1 MINHTKSLALDYHP
15 VSTFFS
21 DNLLFTFL
29 AVKADGTIILGALL
43 FILMT
48 LSFFIAAGEVAI
60 FSLHSKDINM
70 LKTKQHS
77 SARRIVD
84 LLEEPKEVYTSLLI
98 AGTFFNICII
108 VLANFLIN
116 ELLHLELALVNLKSF
131 AYIAELVIK
140 VFIIAFI
147 LVFFC
152 RILPKVWATQNN
164 LRVAYDCSYVIE
176 GIHLLLV
183 RISRRMVAIADVIGK
198 RLGATKSRM
207 ASLQEL
213 DEAIDITTDEET
225 SIEEKNI
232 LKGIVKFGEIAVK
245 QIMRTRLDVSGIE
258 YNVSF
263 PDLLRRVEELHYSRL
278 PVYKYSLD
286 EVVGV
291 LNTKDLQ
298 AHLQQPSDFDWH
310 VLLRQPFFVPE
321 TKLIEDLL
329 KEFQSKRI
337 HFAVVVDEFGG
348 TSGIVTMED
357 ILEEIIGEIKDEFD
371 EEEGNIRKLDENTF
385 VFEGKTTVNDAC
397 KAMKIPPDTFDAVR
411 GDSESMA
418 GLVLEL
424 SGEFPSTNTIVTT
437 GDFEFTVMEAYKNR
451 IMEIKVTIKHKLKE

>member
-1 MINHTKSLALDYHP
+1 LDYHS
-15 VSTFFS
+15 VITSFT
-21 DNLLFTFL
+21 DNLLFILL

-43 FILMT
+43 FALMT
-48 LSFFIAAGEVAI
+48 LSFFIAAGEVAL

-84 LLEEPKEVYTSLLI
+84 LLDEPKEVYTSLLI

-108 VLANFLIN
+108 VLSNFLIN
-116 ELLHLELALVNLKSF
+116 ELLHLGTALVRLGTF

-140 VFIIAFI
+140 VFMIAFI

-198 RLGATKSRM
+198 KLGATKSLT

-213 DEAIDITTDEET
+213 DEAIDIATDEET

-232 LKGIVKFGEIAVK
+232 LKGIVKFGNISVK
-245 QIMRTRLDVSGIE
+245 QVMRTRLDVSGIE
-258 YNVSF
+258 YSM
-263 PDLLRRVEELHYSRL
+263 PLYDLFKKVEELHYSRF
-278 PVYKYSLD
+278 PVYKISLD

-298 AHLQQPSDFDWH
+298 AHLQQPEDFDWH
-310 VLLRQPFFVPE
+310 ILLRQPFFVPE

-329 KEFQSKRI
+329 KDFQSKRI

-371 EEEGNIRKLDENTF
+371 EEEGNIRKLDESNF
-385 VFEGKTTVNDAC
+385 IFEGKTTINDAC
-397 KAMKIPPDTFDAVR
+397 KAMKIAQNTFDPVK

-424 SGEFPSTNTIVTT
+424 SGEFPTTNTIVST

-451 IMEIKVTIKHKLKE
+451 IMEIKVTIKRDLD

>member
-1 MINHTKSLALDYHP
+1 MEQLFSELYYLA
-15 VSTFFS
+15 
-21 DNLLFTFL
+21 
-29 AVKADGTIILGALL
+29 
-43 FILMT
+43 LMT
-48 LSFFIAAGEVAI
+48 LSFFIAAGEVAL

-84 LLEEPKEVYTSLLI
+84 LLDEPKEVYTSLLI

-108 VLANFLIN
+108 VLSNFLIN
-116 ELLHLELALVNLKSF
+116 ELLHLGTALVRLGTF

-140 VFIIAFI
+140 VFMIAFI
-147 LVFFC
+147 LIFFC

-198 RLGATKSRM
+198 RLGATKSRT

-225 SIEEKNI
+225 SLEEKNI
-232 LKGIVKFGEIAVK
+232 LKGIVKFGNISVK
-245 QIMRTRLDVSGIE
+245 QVMRTRLDVSGIE
-258 YNVSF
+258 YNTSLY
-263 PDLLRRVEELHYSRL
+263 DLFKKVEELHYSRL
-278 PVYKYSLD
+278 PVYKTSLD

-298 AHLQQPSDFDWH
+298 AHLQQPEDFDWH
-310 VLLRQPFFVPE
+310 ILLRQPFFVPE

-329 KEFQSKRI
+329 KDFQSKRI

-371 EEEGNIRKLDENTF
+371 EEEGNIRKI
-385 VFEGKTTVNDAC
+385 G
-397 KAMKIPPDTFDAVR
+397 
-411 GDSESMA
+411 
-418 GLVLEL
+418 
-424 SGEFPSTNTIVTT
+424 
-437 GDFEFTVMEAYKNR
+437 
-451 IMEIKVTIKHKLKE
+451 

>member
-1 MINHTKSLALDYHP
+1 MDYHS
-15 VSTFFS
+15 VSTFFT
-21 DNLLFTFL
+21 DNLLYTFL
-29 AVKADGTIILGALL
+29 AVKADGTIILGAVL
-43 FILMT
+43 FTLMT
-48 LSFFIAAGEVAI
+48 LSFFIAAGEVAL

-116 ELLHLELALVNLKSF
+116 ELFYIEAWLVRLGLGSF
-131 AYIAELVIK
+131 VYIIELVIK
-140 VFIIAFI
+140 VMIIAFI

-183 RISRRMVAIADVIGK
+183 RISRRMVAVADVIGA
-198 RLGATKSRM
+198 RLGATRSKI

-213 DEAIDITTDEET
+213 NQAIDISTDEET

-232 LKGIVKFGEIAVK
+232 LKGIVKFGNISVK
-245 QIMRTRLDVSGIE
+245 QIMRARLDVSGID
-258 YNVSF
+258 YNCSF
-263 PDLLRRVEELHYSRL
+263 HELLKKVEELHYSRL
-278 PVYKYSLD
+278 PVYKVSLD

-298 AHLQQPSDFDWH
+298 AHMQQADFDWH

-329 KEFQSKRI
+329 KDFQAKRI

-385 VFEGKTTVNDAC
+385 VFEGKTTLNDAC
-397 KAMKIPPDTFDAVR
+397 KAMKLPPNTFDGVR

-424 SGEFPSTNTIVTT
+424 SGEFPSPNTVVSV
-437 GDFEFTVMEAYKNR
+437 GDFEFTVLEAYKNR
-451 IMEIKVTIKHKLKE
+451 IMEVKVTIKPHLEA

>member
-1 MINHTKSLALDYHP
+1 LDYHS
-15 VSTFFS
+15 VITFFT
-21 DNLLFTFL
+21 DNLLFTLL
-29 AVKADGTIILGALL
+29 AVKADGTIVLGALL

-108 VLANFLIN
+108 VLSNFLIN
-116 ELLHLELALVNLKSF
+116 ELIDPEEWFRNLFGTRYESY
-131 AYIAELVIK
+131 AYIAALIIK
-140 VFIIAFI
+140 VFIISFM

-164 LRVAYDCSYVIE
+164 LRVAYDCSYIIE
-176 GIHLLLV
+176 GIHLVLV

-198 RLGATKSRM
+198 RLGATRSRTK
-207 ASLQEL
+207 SLQEL

-232 LKGIVKFGEIAVK
+232 LKGIVKFGNISVK
-245 QIMRTRLDVSGIE
+245 QIMRTRLDVNGIE

-263 PDLLRRVEELHYSRL
+263 PDLLKRVEELHYSRL
-278 PVYKYSLD
+278 PVYKTSLD

-291 LNTKDLQ
+291 LNSKDLQ
-298 AHLQQPSDFDWH
+298 AHLQQPTDFDWH

-337 HFAVVVDEFGG
+337 HFAIVVDEFGG

-371 EEEGNIRKLDENTF
+371 EEEGNIRKMDENTF
-385 VFEGKTTVNDAC
+385 IFEGKTTVNDAC
-397 KAMKIPPDTFDAVR
+397 KAMKISQDTFDMVK

-424 SGEFPSTNTIVTT
+424 SGEFPTTNTVVTS
-437 GDFEFTVMEAYKNR
+437 GDFEFTVLEAYKNR
-451 IMEIKVTIKHKLKE
+451 IMEIKVTIKRNLDQ

>member
-1 MINHTKSLALDYHP
+1 MDYHS
-15 VSTFFS
+15 VTTFFT

-29 AVKADGTIILGALL
+29 AVKADGTIVLAALL

-48 LSFFIAAGEVAI
+48 LSFFIAAGEVAL

-84 LLEEPKEVYTSLLI
+84 LLDEPKEVYTSLLI

-108 VLANFLIN
+108 VLSNFLIN
-116 ELLHLELALVNLKSF
+116 ELLELGDSLIRLGSF
-131 AYIAELVIK
+131 AYIAELLIK

-147 LVFFC
+147 LIFFC

-183 RISRRMVAIADVIGK
+183 RISRRMVGVADVIGK
-198 RLGATKSRM
+198 RLGATRSRT

-213 DEAIDITTDEET
+213 DQAIDIATEEET

-232 LKGIVKFGEIAVK
+232 LKGIVKFGNISVK
-245 QIMRTRLDVSGIE
+245 QIMRTRLDVSGID
-258 YNVSF
+258 YNIPF
-263 PDLLRRVEELHYSRL
+263 PDLLKKVEELHYSRL
-278 PVYKYSLD
+278 PVYKTSLD

-298 AHLQQPSDFDWH
+298 AHLQQAENFDWH
-310 VLLRQPFFVPE
+310 VLMRQPFFVPD

-329 KEFQSKRI
+329 KDFQNKRV

-371 EEEGNIRKLDENTF
+371 EEEGNIRKIDENTF

-397 KAMKIPPDTFDAVR
+397 KAMKISPDTFDAIK
-411 GDSESMA
+411 GESESMA

-424 SGEFPSTNTIVTT
+424 SGEFPTINTIVSS
-437 GDFEFTVMEAYKNR
+437 GDFEFTVLEAYKNR
-451 IMEIKVTIKHKLKE
+451 IMEIKVTINHKPKE

>member
-1 MINHTKSLALDYHP
+1 LDYHS
-15 VSTFFS
+15 VITSFS

-43 FILMT
+43 FGLMT
-48 LSFFIAAGEVAI
+48 LSFFIAAGEVAL
-60 FSLHSKDINM
+60 FSLHNKDINM

-84 LLEEPKEVYTSLLI
+84 LLDEPKEVYTSLLI

-108 VLANFLIN
+108 VLSNFLIN
-116 ELLHLELALVNLKSF
+116 ELFHLGSAMGRLGSF
-131 AYIAELVIK
+131 AYIAELLIK
-140 VFIIAFI
+140 VLMITFI

-183 RISRRMVAIADVIGK
+183 RISRRMVAIADVIGR
-198 RLGATKSRM
+198 RLGATKSLT
-207 ASLQEL
+207 ASLKEL

-232 LKGIVKFGEIAVK
+232 LKGIVKFGNISVK
-245 QIMRTRLDVSGIE
+245 QVMRTRLDVSGIE
-258 YNVSF
+258 YNISLH
-263 PDLLRRVEELHYSRL
+263 DLFKRVEELHYSRL
-278 PVYKYSLD
+278 PVYKTSLD

-298 AHLQQPSDFDWH
+298 AHLQQPEDFDWH
-310 VLLRQPFFVPE
+310 ILLRQPFFVPE

-329 KEFQSKRI
+329 KDFQSKRI

-348 TSGIVTMED
+348 TSGIITMED

-371 EEEGNIRKLDENTF
+371 EEEGNIRKIDESTF
-385 VFEGKTTVNDAC
+385 IFEGKTTINDAC
-397 KAMKIPPDTFDAVR
+397 KAMKISKDTFDPVK
-411 GDSESMA
+411 GESESMA

-424 SGEFPSTNTIVTT
+424 SGEFPTTNSIVTT

-451 IMEIKVTIKHKLKE
+451 IMEIKVTIKRSLD

>member
-1 MINHTKSLALDYHP
+1 MINHPKSLALDYHS
-15 VSTFFS
+15 VTTFFI

-29 AVKADGTIILGALL
+29 AVKADGTIVLGALL

-48 LSFFIAAGEVAI
+48 LSFFIAAGEVAL

-70 LKTKQHS
+70 LKTKQQS

-84 LLEEPKEVYTSLLI
+84 LLDEPKEVYTSLLI

-108 VLANFLIN
+108 VLANYLIN
-116 ELLHLELALVNLKSF
+116 ELLHLDKALVKLDSF
-131 AYIAELVIK
+131 AYIAELLIK
-140 VFIIAFI
+140 VFMIAFI

-183 RISRRMVAIADVIGK
+183 RISRRMVGVADIIGK
-198 RLGATKSRM
+198 RLGATKSRTT
-207 ASLQEL
+207 SLQEL
-213 DEAIDITTDEET
+213 DEAIDIANDEDT

-232 LKGIVKFGEIAVK
+232 LKGIVKFGGISVK
-245 QIMRTRLDVSGIE
+245 QVMRTRLDVSGID
-258 YNVSF
+258 YNISF
-263 PDLLRRVEELHYSRL
+263 PNLLKRVEELHYSRL
-278 PVYKYSLD
+278 PVYKTSLD

-298 AHLQQPSDFDWH
+298 AHLQQPEDFDWH

-329 KEFQSKRI
+329 KEFQAKRI

-357 ILEEIIGEIKDEFD
+357 VLEEIIGEIKDEFD
-371 EEEGNIRKLDENTF
+371 EEEGNIRKLDDNTF
-385 VFEGKTTVNDAC
+385 VFEGKTTLNDAC
-397 KAMKIPPDTFDAVR
+397 KAMKLPLDTFDGIR

-424 SGEFPSTNTIVTT
+424 SGEFPSTNTVVAI
-437 GDFEFTVMEAYKNR
+437 GDFEFTVLEAYKNR
-451 IMEIKVTIKHKLKE
+451 IMEIKVAIKHKLA

>member
-1 MINHTKSLALDYHP
+1 MDYHS
-15 VSTFFS
+15 VITFYT
-21 DNLLFTFL
+21 DNLLYTFL
-29 AVKADGTIILGALL
+29 AVKADGTIILVALL
-43 FILMT
+43 FTLMT
-48 LSFFIAAGEVAI
+48 LSFFIAAGEVAL

-70 LKTKQHS
+70 LKTKQHAA
-77 SARRIVD
+77 ARRIVD
-84 LLEEPKEVYTSLLI
+84 LLDEPKEVYTSLLI

-108 VLANFLIN
+108 VLSNFLIN
-116 ELLHLELALVNLKSF
+116 QLLNLESALVSLGSY
-131 AYIAELVIK
+131 AYIVELSIK
-140 VFIIAFI
+140 VLIIAFI
-147 LVFFC
+147 LIFFC
-152 RILPKVWATQNN
+152 RIVPKVWATQNN

-198 RLGATKSRM
+198 RLGVTKSRM

-213 DEAIDITTDEET
+213 DEAIDVTTDEET

-232 LKGIVKFGEIAVK
+232 LKGIVKFGDISVR
-245 QIMRTRLDVSGIE
+245 QVMRSRLDVSGIE
-258 YNVSF
+258 YSISF
-263 PDLLRRVEELHYSRL
+263 PGVLKKVEELHYSRL
-278 PVYKYSLD
+278 PVYKITLD

-298 AHLQQPSDFDWH
+298 PHMKHPDDFDWH
-310 VLLRQPFFVPE
+310 VLIRQPFFVPE

-329 KEFQSKRI
+329 KDFQSKRT

-371 EEEGNIRKLDENTF
+371 EEEGNVRKIDDNTF
-385 VFEGKTTVNDAC
+385 IFEGKTTLNDAC
-397 KAMKIPPDTFDAVR
+397 KAMKLPGDTFDSVR
-411 GDSESMA
+411 GDSESLA

-424 SGEFPSTNTIVTT
+424 SGEFPTTNSIVVV
-437 GDFEFTVMEAYKNR
+437 GDFEFTVLEAYKNR
-451 IMEIKVTIKHKLKE
+451 IMEIKVSIKPNLD

>member
-1 MINHTKSLALDYHP
+1 LDYHS
-15 VSTFFS
+15 VTTFFI
-21 DNLLFTFL
+21 DNLLYSFL
-29 AVKADGTIILGALL
+29 AVKADGTIVLVALL

-48 LSFFIAAGEVAI
+48 LSFFIAAGEVAL

-70 LKTKQHS
+70 LKTKQHAG
-77 SARRIVD
+77 ARRIVD
-84 LLEEPKEVYTSLLI
+84 LLDEPKEVYTSLLI

-108 VLANFLIN
+108 VLSNFLIN
-116 ELLHLELALVNLKSF
+116 QLLGLESALVRLGSY
-131 AYIAELVIK
+131 AYVAELSIK
-140 VFIIAFI
+140 VLIISFI
-147 LVFFC
+147 LIFFC
-152 RILPKVWATQNN
+152 RIVPKVWATQNS

-198 RLGATKSRM
+198 RLGVTKSRI
-207 ASLQEL
+207 ASLKEL

-232 LKGIVKFGEIAVK
+232 LKGIVKFGNISVK
-245 QIMRTRLDVSGIE
+245 QIMRSRLDVSGIE
-258 YNVSF
+258 YNTYF
-263 PDLLRRVEELHYSRL
+263 PYVLKRIEELHYSRL
-278 PVYKYSLD
+278 PVYKISLD

-291 LNTKDLQ
+291 LNTKDLHP
-298 AHLQQPSDFDWH
+298 HLKQPDNFDWH
-310 VLLRQPFFVPE
+310 VLMRQPFFVPE

-329 KEFQSKRI
+329 KDFQSKRI

-371 EEEGNIRKLDENTF
+371 EEEGNVRKLDELTF
-385 VFEGKTTVNDAC
+385 IFEGKTTLNDAC
-397 KAMKIPPDTFDAVR
+397 KAMKLPPGTFDSVS
-411 GDSESMA
+411 GESESLA

-424 SGEFPSTNTIVTT
+424 SGEFPTTNTVITV
-437 GDFEFTVMEAYKNR
+437 GDFEFTVLEAYKNR
-451 IMEIKVTIKHKLKE
+451 IMEIKVAIKPNLDQ

>member
-1 MINHTKSLALDYHP
+1 LDYHS
-15 VSTFFS
+15 VIT
-21 DNLLFTFL
+21 LFTDDLLYNFL
-29 AVKADGTIILGALL
+29 AVKADGTIILFALL
-43 FILMT
+43 FALMT
-48 LSFFIAAGEVAI
+48 LSFFIAAGEVAL

-70 LKTKQHS
+70 LKTKQHAA
-77 SARRIVD
+77 ARRIVD
-84 LLEEPKEVYTSLLI
+84 LLDEPKEVYTSLLI

-108 VLANFLIN
+108 VLSNFLIN
-116 ELLHLELALVNLKSF
+116 QLLSLESSLVRLGSF
-131 AYIAELVIK
+131 AYIAELLIK

-147 LVFFC
+147 LIFFC
-152 RILPKVWATQNN
+152 RIVPKVWATQNN
-164 LRVAYDCSYVIE
+164 LRVAYDCSYVVE

-183 RISRRMVAIADVIGK
+183 RISRRMVTIADAIGK
-198 RLGATKSRM
+198 RLGVTKSRL

-225 SIEEKNI
+225 SLEEKNI
-232 LKGIVKFGEIAVK
+232 LKGIVKFGNISVK
-245 QIMRTRLDVSGIE
+245 QIMRSRLDVSGIE
-258 YNVSF
+258 YNISF
-263 PDLLRRVEELHYSRL
+263 PQILKRIEELHYSRL
-278 PVYKYSLD
+278 PVYKTSLD

-298 AHLQQPSDFDWH
+298 PHLRQPDDFDWH

-329 KEFQSKRI
+329 KDFQSKRI

-371 EEEGNIRKLDENTF
+371 EEEGNVRKVDDNTF
-385 VFEGKTTVNDAC
+385 IFEGKTTLNDAC
-397 KAMKIPPDTFDAVR
+397 KAMKLPPETFDSVR
-411 GDSESMA
+411 GESESLA

-424 SGEFPSTNTIVTT
+424 SGEFPTTNSVINV
-437 GDFEFTVMEAYKNR
+437 GDFEFTVLEAYKNR
-451 IMEIKVTIKHKLKE
+451 IMEIKVTIKHKLD

>member
-1 MINHTKSLALDYHP
+1 MA
-15 VSTFFS
+15 
-21 DNLLFTFL
+21 
-29 AVKADGTIILGALL
+29 
-43 FILMT
+43 
-48 LSFFIAAGEVAI
+48 LSFFIAAGEVAL

-70 LKTKQHS
+70 LKTKQHAA
-77 SARRIVD
+77 ARRIVD
-84 LLEEPKEVYTSLLI
+84 LLDEPKEVYTSLLI

-108 VLANFLIN
+108 VLSNFLIN
-116 ELLHLELALVNLKSF
+116 QLLNLGDALVRLGSY
-131 AYIAELVIK
+131 AYIVELSIK
-140 VFIIAFI
+140 VLIIAFI
-147 LVFFC
+147 LIFFC
-152 RILPKVWATQNN
+152 RIVPKVWATQNN

-176 GIHLLLV
+176 GIHLVLV

-198 RLGATKSRM
+198 RLGVTKSRI

-232 LKGIVKFGEIAVK
+232 LKGIVKFGDISVK
-245 QIMRTRLDVSGIE
+245 QIMRSRLDVSGLE
-258 YNVSF
+258 YSISF
-263 PDLLRRVEELHYSRL
+263 PAVLRRVEELHYSRL
-278 PVYKYSLD
+278 PVYKTSLD

-298 AHLQQPSDFDWH
+298 PHLKQPDDFDWH
-310 VLLRQPFFVPE
+310 VLMRHPFFVPE

-329 KEFQSKRI
+329 KDFQNKRI

-371 EEEGNIRKLDENTF
+371 EEEGPVRKLDENTF
-385 VFEGKTTVNDAC
+385 IFEGKTNLNDAC
-397 KAMKIPPDTFDAVR
+397 KAMKLPPDTFDSVR
-411 GDSESMA
+411 GDSESLA

-424 SGEFPSTNTIVTT
+424 SGEFPTTNSVVVV
-437 GDFEFTVMEAYKNR
+437 GDFEFTVLEAYKNR
-451 IMEIKVTIKHKLKE
+451 IMEIKVAIKPSLDQ

>member
-1 MINHTKSLALDYHP
+1 LDYHS
-15 VSTFFS
+15 VITFFT

-29 AVKADGTIILGALL
+29 AVKADGTIVLAALL

-48 LSFFIAAGEVAI
+48 LSFFIAAGEVAL

-84 LLEEPKEVYTSLLI
+84 LLDEPKEVYTSLLI

-108 VLANFLIN
+108 VLSNFLIN
-116 ELLHLELALVNLKSF
+116 ELLQLSNSLTRLGSF
-131 AYIAELVIK
+131 AYIAELLIK

-147 LVFFC
+147 LIFFC

-183 RISRRMVAIADVIGK
+183 RISRRMVSVADVIGK
-198 RLGATKSRM
+198 RLGATRSLT

-213 DEAIDITTDEET
+213 DQAIDIATEEET
-225 SIEEKNI
+225 SVEEKNI
-232 LKGIVKFGEIAVK
+232 LKGIVKFGNISVK
-245 QIMRTRLDVSGIE
+245 QIMRTRLDVSGID
-258 YNVSF
+258 YNIPF
-263 PDLLRRVEELHYSRL
+263 PNLLKKVEELHYSRL
-278 PVYKYSLD
+278 PVYKTSLD

-298 AHLQQPSDFDWH
+298 AHLQQPENFDWH
-310 VLLRQPFFVPE
+310 VLMRQPFFVPE

-329 KEFQSKRI
+329 KDFQSKRV

-371 EEEGNIRKLDENTF
+371 EEEGNIRKIDENTF

-397 KAMKIPPDTFDAVR
+397 KAMKISPDTFDTIK
-411 GDSESMA
+411 GESESMA

-424 SGEFPSTNTIVTT
+424 SGEFPTINTTVTS
-437 GDFEFTVMEAYKNR
+437 GDFEFTVLEAYKNR
-451 IMEIKVTIKHKLKE
+451 IMEIKVTINHKPKE

>member
-1 MINHTKSLALDYHP
+1 MDYHS
-15 VSTFFS
+15 VTTFFT

-29 AVKADGTIILGALL
+29 AVKADGTIVLAALL

-48 LSFFIAAGEVAI
+48 LSFFIAAGEVAL

-108 VLANFLIN
+108 VLSNFLIN
-116 ELLHLELALVNLKSF
+116 ELLQLSDYLIRLGSF
-131 AYIAELVIK
+131 AYIAELLIK

-147 LVFFC
+147 LIFFC

-183 RISRRMVAIADVIGK
+183 RISRRMVAVADVIGK
-198 RLGATKSRM
+198 RLGATRSLT

-213 DEAIDITTDEET
+213 DQAIDIATDEET

-232 LKGIVKFGEIAVK
+232 LKGIVKFGNISVK
-245 QIMRTRLDVSGIE
+245 QIMRTRLDVSGID
-258 YNVSF
+258 YNFPF
-263 PDLLRRVEELHYSRL
+263 PDLLKKVEELHYSRL
-278 PVYKYSLD
+278 PVYKTSLD

-298 AHLQQPSDFDWH
+298 AHLQQPENFDWH
-310 VLLRQPFFVPE
+310 VLMRQPFFVPE

-329 KEFQSKRI
+329 KDFQHKRV

-371 EEEGNIRKLDENTF
+371 EEEGNIRKIDENTF

-397 KAMKIPPDTFDAVR
+397 KAMKISPDTFATIK
-411 GDSESMA
+411 GESESMA

-424 SGEFPSTNTIVTT
+424 SGEFPTTNTTVTS
-437 GDFEFTVMEAYKNR
+437 GDFEFTVLEAYKNR
-451 IMEIKVTIKHKLKE
+451 IMEIKVTINHKPKE

>member
-1 MINHTKSLALDYHP
+1 MDYHP
-15 VSTFFS
+15 ATKFLI
-21 DNLLFTFL
+21 DNLLYTFL
-29 AVKADGTIILGALL
+29 AVKADGTIILFALL
-43 FILMT
+43 FVLMT

-60 FSLHSKDINM
+60 FSLHSKDVNM
-70 LKTKQHS
+70 LKTKQHAA
-77 SARRIVD
+77 ARRIVD
-84 LLEEPKEVYTSLLI
+84 LLDEPKEVYTSLLI

-116 ELLHLELALVNLKSF
+116 QLLNLESFLVSLKNF

-147 LVFFC
+147 LIFFC
-152 RILPKVWATQNN
+152 RIVPKVWATQNN
-164 LRVAYDCSYVIE
+164 LRVAYDCSYVVE

-183 RISRRMVAIADVIGK
+183 RISRRMVTIADVIAK
-198 RLGATKSRM
+198 KLGATKSRL

-232 LKGIVKFGEIAVK
+232 LKGIVKFGNISVK
-245 QIMRTRLDVSGIE
+245 QIMRSRLDVSGIE
-258 YNVSF
+258 YNAIF
-263 PDLLRRVEELHYSRL
+263 PEILKKIEELHYSRL
-278 PVYKYSLD
+278 PVYKASLD

-298 AHLQQPSDFDWH
+298 PHLKQPDNFDWH
-310 VLLRQPFFVPE
+310 VLMRQPFFVPE

-329 KEFQSKRI
+329 KDFQNKRI

-371 EEEGNIRKLDENTF
+371 EDEGHIRKLDENTF
-385 VFEGKTTVNDAC
+385 IFEGKTTLNDAC
-397 KAMKIPPDTFDAVR
+397 KAMNLSADTFDSVR
-411 GDSESMA
+411 GESESLA

-424 SGEFPSTNTIVTT
+424 SGEFPTTNTLISV
-437 GDFEFTVMEAYKNR
+437 GDFEFTVLEAYKNR
-451 IMEIKVTIKHKLKE
+451 IMEIKVAIKPKLN

>member
-1 MINHTKSLALDYHP
+1 LDYHS
-15 VSTFFS
+15 VITSFS

-43 FILMT
+43 FGLMT
-48 LSFFIAAGEVAI
+48 LSFFIAAGEVAL
-60 FSLHSKDINM
+60 FSLHNKDINM

-108 VLANFLIN
+108 VLSNFLIN
-116 ELLHLELALVNLKSF
+116 ELFHLGSAMGRLGSF
-131 AYIAELVIK
+131 AYIAELLIK
-140 VFIIAFI
+140 VLMITFI

-183 RISRRMVAIADVIGK
+183 RISRRMVAIADVIGR
-198 RLGATKSRM
+198 RLGATKSLT
-207 ASLQEL
+207 ASLKEL

-232 LKGIVKFGEIAVK
+232 LKGIVKFGNISVK
-245 QIMRTRLDVSGIE
+245 QVMRTRLDVSGIE
-258 YNVSF
+258 YNISLH
-263 PDLLRRVEELHYSRL
+263 DLFKRVEELHYSRL
-278 PVYKYSLD
+278 PVYKTSLD

-298 AHLQQPSDFDWH
+298 AHLQQPEDFDWH

-329 KEFQSKRI
+329 KDFQSKRI

-348 TSGIVTMED
+348 TSGIITMED

-371 EEEGNIRKLDENTF
+371 EEEGNIRKIDESTF
-385 VFEGKTTVNDAC
+385 IFEGKTTINDAC
-397 KAMKIPPDTFDAVR
+397 KAMKISKDTFDPVK
-411 GDSESMA
+411 GESESMA

-424 SGEFPSTNTIVTT
+424 SGEFPTTNSIVTT

-451 IMEIKVTIKHKLKE
+451 IMEIKVTIKRSLD

>member
-1 MINHTKSLALDYHP
+1 MDYHS
-15 VSTFFS
+15 VTTLFI
-21 DNLLFTFL
+21 DNLLFTLL
-29 AVKADGTIILGALL
+29 AVKADGTIVMAALL
-43 FILMT
+43 FLLMA
-48 LSFFIAAGEVAI
+48 LSFFIAAGEVAL

-77 SARRIVD
+77 AARRIVD
-84 LLEEPKEVYTSLLI
+84 LLDEPKEVYTSLLI

-108 VLANFLIN
+108 VLANVLIN
-116 ELLHLELALVNLKSF
+116 ELLQLEKALVTLDSF
-131 AYIAELVIK
+131 AYIAELLIK

-147 LVFFC
+147 LIFFC

-183 RISRRMVAIADVIGK
+183 RISRRMVAVADVIGK
-198 RLGATKSRM
+198 RLGATKSRI

-232 LKGIVKFGEIAVK
+232 LKGIVKFGDISVK
-245 QIMRTRLDVSGIE
+245 QIMRTRLDVSGID
-258 YNVSF
+258 YSITF
-263 PDLLRRVEELHYSRL
+263 FDLLRKVEELHYSRL
-278 PVYKYSLD
+278 PVYKTSLD

-298 AHLQQPSDFDWH
+298 AHLQQPEDFDWR
-310 VLLRQPFFVPE
+310 VLMRQPFFVPE

-329 KEFQSKRI
+329 KDFQLKRI

-385 VFEGKTTVNDAC
+385 VFEGKTAINDAC
-397 KAMKIPPDTFDAVR
+397 KAMKLMPSTFDPVR
-411 GDSESMA
+411 GESESMA

-424 SGEFPSTNTIVTT
+424 SGEFPTTNTVVTT
-437 GDFEFTVMEAYKNR
+437 GDFEFTVLEAYKNR
-451 IMEIKVTIKHKLKE
+451 IMEIKVSINHKSKA